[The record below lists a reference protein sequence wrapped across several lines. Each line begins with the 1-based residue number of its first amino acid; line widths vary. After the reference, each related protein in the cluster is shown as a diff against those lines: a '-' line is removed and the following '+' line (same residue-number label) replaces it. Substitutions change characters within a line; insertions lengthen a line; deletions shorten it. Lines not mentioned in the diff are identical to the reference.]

1 MRHFLLFILLFLS
14 TYLSAT
20 HIVGGSIHYRCLGF
34 GQYEVKLIQYR
45 DCSGVQ
51 PLPFANITYQ
61 SISCGQF
68 NLTANLPLISVN
80 NVTPICGALTNATT
94 CNGGTFPGVQEY
106 VYSDTLTMP
115 ANCNDWVFSYPDCC
129 WNNSVVNIVPS
140 SDFYI
145 YSNLNDLDYFC
156 NSNVT
161 FNGRGIVFAN
171 LGQSN
176 VYLPLGADA
185 DGDQLKYRLTA
196 ALSIQNTPLVYT
208 GGFNPLNPISGF
220 QSFDTL
226 SGAIMFTPTI
236 QGNFVI
242 AFNVEEYRNGVRIA
256 TTHRVVQ
263 VIVRNFGNSAP
274 PVQSVNNVV
283 GGSSVADSIFACTG
297 TPINFDFTFTDST
310 ATDSIGVIQNIAGQL
325 PGAIVNI
332 SGTNPLVIN
341 VQWTPTQAGIFN
353 VSAVVENL
361 GCPFALNSQLAALKI
376 FVSDQFPRLTASDIY
391 LCSNPIIS
399 IFASSGFSSY
409 LWSTGATTQ
418 AIFVNTP
425 GVYSVTTT
433 GGNCGGNS
441 SSIQIFQNRSIF
453 IGNDTTIYLGDSIQL
468 MTFFTNGLTP
478 GLFKDTAVSVTI
490 PLQGIAEVNLNVN
503 GVFPSVMD
511 TFVLENTIIDL
522 LSPSGTDSL
531 DIFLVAPNTRMIPL
545 ARKRGGQLNTT
556 YTQSVFDPFATD
568 PISNYANTVIPVDST
583 FRPDGNW
590 NNLFGSN
597 VNGTWKLAMRQLRA
611 SQTGLVNYFGLQF
624 GGRYNYNWSPS
635 AGLSCT
641 DCPNPIA
648 SPDSTT
654 TYILEL
660 SNTFGCVSYDTI
672 TIYVRPNWNVDTLRF
687 LVTEDSTLNFCLPV
701 QNNFGTLISTQSV
714 TQPLFGI
721 LQTSA
726 SPFCFE
732 YIASQ
737 NSENTDSIIITA
749 CNQQGF
755 CDTTIVY
762 ITTISCVWP
771 GDANDDNIVNNN
783 DILPIGLGYGQT
795 GTLRPNASL
804 SYICQP
810 HKNWG
815 ISTPV
820 SNIDYKHSDTDGNSI
835 IDDNDTLAIVQ
846 NWGLVHLRPNP
857 IESNFLANPA
867 GLYIDYAT
875 TYPGSLIR
883 LPILLGDVNNPQD
896 STYGLAFTIFYDNT
910 MVEPGSVFVD
920 FDSSWIGSVGTDMI
934 AVAKDFHNNGQIQVG
949 LSRTNQIATN
959 GHGRIGT
966 LQLIIKNNLNIVGA
980 YQRLIMGIGQVTFI
994 DNFENNVS
1002 INPVP
1007 TYVTV
1012 LSNITSVNNTEEE
1025 KLNVYPNPATEILHI
1040 NSSNEVDRVKIYNTT
1055 GQVVISKEVNLY
1067 NFEINVSDLAEG
1079 IYVLETITDNTTL
1092 QKKIVI
1098 KKS

>member
-1 MRHFLLFILLFLS
+1 MKLLTTLFFLFLS
-14 TYLSAT
+14 LYVSAT
-20 HIVGGSIHYRCLGF
+20 HIVGGSLHYRCLGF

-51 PLPFANITYQ
+51 PFPFANITYQ

-68 NLTANLPLISVN
+68 NLTASLPLISVN
-80 NVTPICGALTNATT
+80 NVTPICGQLANATT

-115 ANCNDWVFSYPDCC
+115 ANCTDWVFSYQDCC

-176 VYLPLGADA
+176 VYLPLGSDV
-185 DGDQLKYRLTA
+185 DGDQLKYRLTP
-196 ALSIQNTPLVYT
+196 ALQFQNIPVNYM
-208 GGFNPLNPISGF
+208 GGYNPNNPISGF

-226 SGAIMFTPTI
+226 SGALVFTPTM
-236 QGNFVI
+236 QGNYVI
-242 AFNVEEYRNGVRIA
+242 AFNVEEYRNGSLIA

-283 GGSSVADSIFACTG
+283 GASSVGDSIFACTG
-297 TPINFDFTFTDST
+297 TPVNFDFTFTDST
-310 ATDSIGVIQNIAGQL
+310 VTDSIGVIQNISGQL

-341 VQWTPTQAGIFN
+341 VQWTPTQAGLFN
-353 VSAVVENL
+353 VSVVVENL

-399 IFASSGFSSY
+399 ITASSGFTSY
-409 LWSTGATTQ
+409 LWNTGATTQ

-425 GVYSVTTT
+425 GIYSVTTT
-433 GGNCGGNS
+433 GGNCGGNTS
-441 SSIQIFQNRSIF
+441 SVQIFENRTIF
-453 IGNDTTIYLGDSIQL
+453 VGNDTTIFLGDSIQL

-478 GLFKDTAVSVTI
+478 GLFKDTTVTVTI
-490 PLQGIAEVNLNVN
+490 PIQGVAEVGLNVN

-511 TFVLENTIIDL
+511 TFVLDNTIIDL
-522 LSPSGTDSL
+522 FSPSGTDSL
-531 DIFLVAPNTRMIPL
+531 DVFLVAPNTRMIPL
-545 ARKRGGQLNTT
+545 ARRRGSQANTS
-556 YTQSVFDPFATD
+556 YSQSVFDPYATD
-568 PISNYANTVIPVDST
+568 PISNYANSLVPVDST

-590 NNLFGSN
+590 NNLFGST

-611 SQTGLVNYFGLQF
+611 SQTGLANYFGLQF
-624 GGRYNYNWSPS
+624 GGRYIYNWTPS

-660 SNTFGCVSYDTI
+660 SNAFGCISYDTI
-672 TIYVRPNWNVDTLRF
+672 TITVRQNWSVDTLN
-687 LVTEDSTLNFCLPV
+687 LVVTEDSVLSFCLPV
-701 QNNFGTLISTQSV
+701 QSNFGTLSNIQSIS
-714 TQPLFGI
+714 QPLFGN
-721 LQTSA
+721 LQSTA
-726 SPFCFE
+726 NTYCFD
-732 YIASQ
+732 YLAAQ
-737 NSENTDSIIITA
+737 NAESTDTVYFTA

-755 CDTTIVY
+755 CDTTIVF

-783 DILPIGLGYGQT
+783 DILPLGLGFGLN

-804 SYICQP
+804 NYICQP
-810 HKNWG
+810 HKNWNL
-815 ISTPV
+815 STPV
-820 SNIDYKHSDTDGNSI
+820 SNVDYKHSDTDGNST
-835 IDDNDTLAIVQ
+835 IDDNDTLAIAQ
-846 NWGLVHLRPNP
+846 NWGLIHLRPNP
-857 IESNFLANPA
+857 SESIFNANPT
-867 GLYIDYAT
+867 GFYVDYDT
-875 TYPGSLIR
+875 TYPGSSIS
-883 LPILLGDVNNPQD
+883 LPIILGDSINVQD
-896 STYGLAFTIFYDNT
+896 SAYGLTYTIFYDNT
-910 MVEPGSVFVD
+910 LVEPGSVSVS
-920 FDSSWIGSVGTDMI
+920 FDSSWIGSLGSDMI
-934 AVAKDFHNNGQIQVG
+934 TVSKDFYNNGQIQVG
-949 LSRTNQIATN
+949 MSRTNLIPRS
-959 GHGRIGT
+959 GFGRIGNLNMT
-966 LQLIIKNNLNIVGA
+966 IKNNLTFSGS
-980 YQRLIMGIGQVTFI
+980 YQRLIMGIGQITFI
-994 DNFENNVS
+994 DNAENNVS
-1002 INPVP
+1002 IIPQP
-1007 TYVTV
+1007 TYVTI
-1012 LSNITSVNNTEEE
+1012 LPNITSVTNSEIYSTQIF
-1025 KLNVYPNPATEILHI
+1025 PNPANDVVNIVSKAEILKTRLFSCTGQLINEYSNVGNSQTINTSNLNDGLYLIDIYTSEGVI
-1040 NSSNEVDRVKIYNTT
+1040 NSKI
-1055 GQVVISKEVNLY
+1055 I
-1067 NFEINVSDLAEG
+1067 I
-1079 IYVLETITDNTTL
+1079 
-1092 QKKIVI
+1092 QKH
-1098 KKS
+1098 